1 MTANATTGE
10 SPAFSPRALP
20 RLFPDSPVRTIGAHL
35 EHFGPRPP
43 HPQGVFAEVE
53 RSGLKG
59 RGGASF
65 PMATKLRAVAERRG
79 PRFVVA
85 NGTEGEPASAKDK
98 ALLSIAP
105 HLVLDGAVLAAQVVG
120 AREAIVCVE
129 RTATPIANVVEA
141 AIAER
146 ERTRH
151 DPVQL
156 RLERTP
162 SRYVSGEES
171 ALVAWLNGGEA
182 KPAFVPP
189 RPFEK
194 GVRGRPTLVQNVET
208 LSHLALIARF
218 GGDWFRALGTE
229 ADPGSALV
237 TCSGSFEYRGVSEIP
252 LGLPLARLFEAASTD
267 MSDVQAVLV
276 GGYFGTWLPREAL
289 ETVRL
294 SNASLQTYG
303 ASFGCGVVA
312 ALPQD
317 HCGLVESARVAR
329 WLASQSAGQCG
340 PCVNGLDAI
349 ARALEVL
356 VRGDKKGDAL
366 RHLDR
371 WLTMVKGRG
380 ACKLP
385 DGTARFV
392 ASSLEVFAH
401 EIDLHGRKGRCS
413 APRQSRPLFPLP
425 NPQGWR

>member
-1 MTANATTGE
+1 MTANATT
-10 SPAFSPRALP
+10 SDAPAFSPRTLP
-20 RLFPDSPVRTIGAHL
+20 RLFPDDPLRTVGRHV
-35 EHFGPRPP
+35 EHFGPRPS
-43 HPQGVFAEVE
+43 HPDAVFAEVE
-53 RSGLKG
+53 RSGVKG
-59 RGGASF
+59 RGGAGF
-65 PMATKLRAVAERRG
+65 PMAMKLRAVAERRG

-85 NGTEGEPASAKDK
+85 NGTEGEPASTKDK
-98 ALLSIAP
+98 ALLSVAP
-105 HLVLDGAVLAAQVVG
+105 HLVLDGAVLAAQIVG

-129 RTATPIANVVEA
+129 RTATPIANLVQS

-146 ERTRH
+146 ERTRT

-156 RLERTP
+156 RVERTP

-182 KPAFVPP
+182 KPTFVPP

-208 LSHLALIARF
+208 LAHLALIARF
-218 GGDWFRALGTE
+218 GGDWFRGLGTE

-237 TCSGSFEYRGVSEIP
+237 TCSGAFQHRGVSEIP

-267 MSDVQAVLV
+267 PNNVQAVLV
-276 GGYFGTWLPREAL
+276 GGYFGTWLPRAAL
-289 ETVRL
+289 DTVRL
-294 SNASLQTYG
+294 SSTSLQTHG
-303 ASFGCGVVA
+303 ASFGCGVLA

-317 HCGLVESARVAR
+317 RCGLVESARVAR
-329 WLASQSAGQCG
+329 WLASQNAGQCG

-349 ARALEVL
+349 ARAMEVL
-356 VRGDKKGDAL
+356 ARGDKRGDAR

-385 DGTARFV
+385 DGTSHFV
-392 ASSLEVFAH
+392 ASSLEVFAD
-401 EIDLHGRKGRCS
+401 EIDLHTRSGRCS
-413 APRQSRPLFPLP
+413 APRSAQPLLPLP